1 MIIFLYGPDAY
12 RRQEKLKEIVGDYKK
27 KHSSF
32 SIENFDLEE
41 VDGLRRL
48 SDFSRAN
55 SLFDAF
61 KFGIVRSGDS
71 LGKAEQKEFAG
82 FLKEQADKKESA
94 LVLIFDKKP
103 VKELSF
109 LLKKPVISQE
119 FGDLTTDQFGLFIQK
134 EAQRLDLKLDA
145 SCISLLMQA
154 FQGDS
159 WGLVTE
165 LEKLSLLDV
174 KKINADTVAEHIS
187 IFSEMN
193 LFSALNSIRSSGDI
207 AERLR
212 IFDELLDRN
221 EDPAMLFNMI
231 AVAPY
236 EGKRWK
242 EMVADYDAAVKS
254 GKMEYEEALLDIA
267 LK

>member
-12 RRQEKLKEIVGDYKK
+12 RRQEKLKEIVSDYKT

-32 SIENFDLEE
+32 SIEHFDLEE
-41 VDGLRRL
+41 TGGLNKL
-48 SDFSRAN
+48 EDFSKAN
-55 SLFDAF
+55 SLFDSF
-61 KFGIVRSGDS
+61 KFGIVRNGDG
-71 LGKAEQKEFAG
+71 LEKAEQKEFVK
-82 FLKEQADKKESA
+82 FLKDQADKKESV

-103 VKELSF
+103 VKDLSF
-109 LLKKPVISQE
+109 LLKKPVIFQE
-119 FGDLTTDQFGLFIQK
+119 FENLTGEQLGLFIQK
-134 EAQRLDLKLDA
+134 ESQRLGLKLDREVN
-145 SCISLLMQA
+145 LLLTQA
-154 FQGDS
+154 FYGDS

-165 LEKLSLLDV
+165 LEKLSLLDE
-174 KKINADTVAEHIS
+174 KKITADMVAEHINV
-187 IFSEMN
+187 FSEVN
-193 LFSALNSIRSSGDI
+193 LFSALNAMRSSGDI
-207 AERLR
+207 SERLR

-242 EMVADYDAAVKS
+242 EMMADYDVAIKS
-254 GKMEYEEALLDIA
+254 GKLEHEEVLLDIA

>member
-32 SIENFDLEE
+32 SIGHFDLDEA
-41 VDGLRRL
+41 DDFNRL
-48 SDFSRAN
+48 IDFSKAN

-61 KFGIVRSGDS
+61 KFGIIRNGDG
-71 LGKAEQKEFAG
+71 LGKAEQKEFIK
-82 FLKEQADKKESA
+82 FLKEQVEKKES
-94 LVLIFDKKP
+94 VLAVLFDKKP
-103 VKELSF
+103 VKDLGF
-109 LLKKPVISQE
+109 LLKKPVIFQE
-119 FGDLTTDQFGLFIQK
+119 FEDLTADQLGLFIQK
-134 EAQRLDLKLDA
+134 EAQRLSLKLDA
-145 SCISLLMQA
+145 SCVSLLMQA
-154 FQGDS
+154 FHGDS

-165 LEKLSLLDV
+165 LEKLSLLDE
-174 KKINADTVAEHIS
+174 KKISSDTIAEHINT
-187 IFSEMN
+187 FSEMN
-193 LFSALNSIRSSGDI
+193 LFSALNSMRSSGDVS
-207 AERLR
+207 ERLR

-242 EMVADYDAAVKS
+242 EMVADYDASVKA
-254 GKMEYEEALLDIA
+254 GKLEYEEVLLDIA

>member
-32 SIENFDLEE
+32 SIEHFDLDEANDLNKLE
-41 VDGLRRL
+41 
-48 SDFSRAN
+48 DFSKAN

-61 KFGIVRSGDS
+61 KFGIIRNGEG
-71 LGKAEQKEFAG
+71 LGKSEQKEFTK
-82 FLKEQADKKESA
+82 FLKTQTEKKEA
-94 LVLIFDKKP
+94 VLVLLFDKKP
-103 VKELSF
+103 IKELGF
-109 LLKKPVISQE
+109 LLKKPVIFQE
-119 FGDLTTDQFGLFIQK
+119 FENLTADQLGLFIQK
-134 EAQRLDLKLDA
+134 EAQRLGLKLDA
-145 SCISLLMQA
+145 SCVSLLMQA

-165 LEKLSLLDV
+165 LEKLSLMDE
-174 KKINADTVAEHIS
+174 KRIAADTVAEHIS
-187 IFSEMN
+187 VFSEMN
-193 LFSALNSIRSSGDI
+193 LFSALSSMRSSGDI
-207 AERLR
+207 SERLR

-242 EMVADYDAAVKS
+242 EMVADYDASVKS
-254 GKMEYEEALLDIA
+254 GKLEYEEVLLDIA